1 MYSAIYKLVPNQ
13 NATLVGGQPDAPG
26 FADGSGAAAR
36 FASVGGGAVDA
47 SGNLYV
53 ADSANQVIRK
63 ITPAGVVTTVAGQA
77 GAAGHVD
84 GPAAQAKFW
93 MPVEVTADGQ
103 GNPYVANSYNG
114 VVRKISAAGVVSTV
128 VGTPGKYG
136 FVPGVLPGV
145 IPPPEGLAVNGNTL
159 YITARNGVIKAELQ
173 H

>member
-1 MYSAIYKLVPNQ
+1 MYA
-13 NATLVGGQPDAPG
+13 
-26 FADGSGAAAR
+26 
-36 FASVGGGAVDA
+36 
-47 SGNLYV
+47 

-93 MPVEVTADGQ
+93 MPVEVKADGQ
-103 GNPYVANSYNG
+103 GNLYMADSYDG

-136 FVPGVLPGV
+136 FVPGVLPV
-145 IPPPEGLAVNGNTL
+145 SF
-159 YITARNGVIKAELQ
+159 RRRKAWL
-173 H
+173 